1 MPGPPPQPAHLR
13 LLRGNPG
20 RRPIKPEP
28 QPEIAVVVPE
38 PPEFLTGHACDEW
51 YRVAPELHR
60 LQLLTVVDVNA
71 LAAYCAAYKRWR
83 TAEETLNEMA
93 KRDPVTSGLIIR
105 SSNTKAPMQNPLV
118 LIAKQAASDMVR
130 YASEFG
136 MTAAARA
143 RIAAGVYNSPSA
155 SKFGDLLT

>member
-143 RIAAGVYNSPSA
+143 RIAAGVYNEPSGG
-155 SKFGDLLT
+155 KFGDLLA